1 MGEAVEL
8 RVIVRRR
15 VFAGV
20 GPYLKSS
27 ADALGSLRAAP
38 TLRGY
43 VAAVGLLDLA
53 QYTSGMVIWLYVF
66 ARAGTVAVSL
76 LVITGSGTLALL
88 AAPLSGLA
96 DRYGRGRIAALGAL
110 LRALALLAMALSI
123 AAGWPVWTTI
133 ALAGVE
139 GAVYSIGAPALRALT
154 PTLVQSARELTS
166 VNLMISLALALA
178 IFLGPLLGGLAYQLS
193 GAAPVVV
200 VVAAVFALSYFRLRR
215 FQQGASPAEAPP
227 EINARHRRIAAA
239 LSGLRSAASDSRIRL
254 TLLVFCGYSFA
265 VGVLDVVLIVIARDV
280 MHQSSSGVG
289 ALYAAFGA
297 GGLLAGL
304 GLGQLVRAR
313 LARAFGLSVVLWAVP
328 LGILALIAQPAA
340 AWVCA
345 VAAGT
350 AGTIAQAA
358 GDTVLQRATPD
369 PLLSRVLGAYEAL
382 TGVTYMV
389 AALVPAVLIT
399 WLDART
405 ILVLGAAVAPSVVVC
420 CWRGLIRLDRDL
432 DVHEE
437 RLKLL
442 MGIPWLRASSLAEQ
456 DRVAALLAEESV
468 PAGNVVIYQGE
479 IGSRFYILRSGAARI
494 LVDGHQVSH
503 LAAGNWFGELAL
515 LRDIPRTATVQ
526 ATEDT
531 ALLSLSEEDF
541 HRALEGVGTAARGES
556 TRILGLKSLS
566 LPGEL
571 VWPARGVGGAVTIP
585 PDAAIERP
593 ADRIDVLRN
602 LPLLSYLPPAALTR
616 IDSASSIARHS
627 PGETILAEGAPAGD
641 AYIVW
646 RGRVNIL
653 RGGRLR
659 RVTGPGAVIGELG
672 ALHGR
677 PRSASV
683 VTTDATVLL
692 TLPRDELLAELIPR
706 SPLADVDA
714 PQR

>member
-15 VFAGV
+15 MFAGV

-27 ADALGSLRAAP
+27 ADALGSMRAAP

-43 VAAVGLLDLA
+43 IAAVGLLDLA

-88 AAPLSGLA
+88 AAPMGSLA
-96 DRYGRGRIAALGAL
+96 DRYGRGRIAALGAV
-110 LRALALLAMALSI
+110 LRALALLALALSI
-123 AAGWPVWTTI
+123 AADWPVWTTI
-133 ALAGVE
+133 ALAGAE
-139 GAVYSIGAPALRALT
+139 GAVYSVGAPALRALA
-154 PTLVQSARELTS
+154 PTLVQSAAELTS

-178 IFLGPLLGGLAYQLS
+178 IFLGPLFGGLAYQLS

-200 VVAAVFALSYFRLRR
+200 VVAAVFALSYFQLRR
-215 FQQGASPAEAPP
+215 FQQYAPAQGTLPDTD
-227 EINARHRRIAAA
+227 ARHRRIAAA

-265 VGVLDVVLIVIARDV
+265 VGILDVVLIVIARDV

-297 GGLLAGL
+297 GGLLAGV

-313 LARAFGLSVVLWAVP
+313 LARAFGLSVVVWAVP
-328 LGILALIAQPAA
+328 LAIIALVAQPAA

-389 AALVPAVLIT
+389 AALVPAILIT
-399 WLDART
+399 WLAART
-405 ILVLGAAVAPSVVVC
+405 ILLVGAAVAPLVVVC
-420 CWRGLIRLDRDL
+420 CWRGLIQLDRDL
-432 DVHEE
+432 DVHDQ
-437 RLKLL
+437 RLKLV
-442 MGIPWLRASSLAEQ
+442 MGVPWLRTSSLAEQ

-468 PAGNVVIYQGE
+468 PAGQVVIYQGE
-479 IGSRFYILRSGAARI
+479 IGSRFYILRSGAVRI
-494 LVDGHQVSH
+494 LVDGHEVSR
-503 LAAGNWFGELAL
+503 LAAGKWFGELAL

-526 ATEDT
+526 AAEDT

-541 HRALEGVGTAARGES
+541 HRVLESVGTAARGES
-556 TRILGLKSLS
+556 SRMFGLKSLS
-566 LPGEL
+566 APGDL
-571 VWPARGVGGAVTIP
+571 VWPARGVGGAVPIP
-585 PDAAIERP
+585 PDAVIERS
-593 ADRIDVLRN
+593 ADRIEVLRN
-602 LPLLSYLPPAALTR
+602 LPLLSHLPPAALAR
-616 IDSASSIARHS
+616 IDSASSIARRC
-627 PGETILAEGAPAGD
+627 PGETILAEGAPAGA
-641 AYIVW
+641 AYVVW

-653 RGGRLR
+653 RGDRLR
-659 RVTGPGAVIGELG
+659 RVTGPGGVIGDLG

-677 PRSASV
+677 PQSVSAV
-683 VTTDATVLL
+683 AIDPTVLL
-692 TLPRDELLAELIPR
+692 TLPRDELLDELTPE
-706 SPLADVDA
+706 SPAAGVCV
-714 PQR
+714 PQQ

>member
-8 RVIVRRR
+8 RVIGRRR

-20 GPYLKSS
+20 GPYLKAS
-27 ADALGSLRAAP
+27 ADALGSMRATS

-88 AAPLSGLA
+88 AAPMSSLS

-110 LRALALLAMALSI
+110 LRALALLALALST
-123 AAGWPVWTTI
+123 AAAWPVWTTI

-139 GAVYSIGAPALRALT
+139 GAVYSVGAPALRALA
-154 PTLVQSARELTS
+154 PTLVQSAGELTS

-178 IFLGPLLGGLAYQLS
+178 IFLGPLLGGLAYQWT
-193 GAAPVVV
+193 GAAPVVAAC
-200 VVAAVFALSYFRLRR
+200 AAVFALSYFQLRR
-215 FQQGASPAEAPP
+215 FQPGAPAADAPAETK
-227 EINARHRRIAAA
+227 ARHRRIAAA
-239 LSGLRSAASDSRIRL
+239 LSGLQSAAADRRIRL

-265 VGVLDVVLIVIARDV
+265 VGILDVVLIVIARDV
-280 MHQSSSGVG
+280 MHESSGGIG

-304 GLGQLVRAR
+304 GVGQLVRAR
-313 LARAFGLSVVLWAVP
+313 LARAFGLAVVLWAVP
-328 LGILALIAQPAA
+328 LAVIALLAQPVA
-340 AWVCA
+340 AWICA
-345 VAAGT
+345 AAAGT

-389 AALVPAVLIT
+389 AALVPAILIT
-399 WLDART
+399 WLTART
-405 ILVLGAAVAPSVVVC
+405 ILILGAAVAPLVVVC

-432 DVHEE
+432 GVHEE
-437 RLKLL
+437 RLKLVI
-442 MGIPWLRASSLAEQ
+442 GVPWLRTSSLAEQ

-479 IGSRFYILRSGAARI
+479 TGSRFYLLRSGAVRI
-494 LVDGHQVSH
+494 LVDGHEVSR
-503 LAAGNWFGELAL
+503 LAAGSWFGELAL

-531 ALLSLSEEDF
+531 ALLSLSEDDF
-541 HRALEGVGTAARGES
+541 HRALEGVGTVARGES
-556 TRILGLKSLS
+556 SRILGLKSLS
-566 LPGEL
+566 VPGDL

-585 PDAAIERP
+585 VDADIERS
-593 ADRIDVLRN
+593 ADRIEVLGN
-602 LPLLSYLPPAALTR
+602 LPLLSQLPPCALAR
-616 IDSASSIARHS
+616 IDAASSIARHS

-641 AYIVW
+641 AYLIW
-646 RGRVNIL
+646 QGRVNIL
-653 RGGRLR
+653 RGDQVR
-659 RVTGPGAVIGELG
+659 RVTGPGAVIGDLG
-672 ALHGR
+672 
-677 PRSASV
+677 
-683 VTTDATVLL
+683 
-692 TLPRDELLAELIPR
+692 
-706 SPLADVDA
+706 
-714 PQR
+714 